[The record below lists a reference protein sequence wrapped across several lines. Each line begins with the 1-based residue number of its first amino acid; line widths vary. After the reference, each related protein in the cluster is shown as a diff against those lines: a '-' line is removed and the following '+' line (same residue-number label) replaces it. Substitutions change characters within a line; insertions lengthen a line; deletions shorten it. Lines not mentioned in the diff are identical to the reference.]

1 MNLGTLQQ
9 AFGDMLLGQP
19 SAIADAIFD
28 NGPGRSARLSVY
40 RNHFLI
46 SLQEALCATY
56 PQCRRLLGDTL
67 FYELTRRYVTEHPP
81 LESCV
86 ANYGEGFA
94 DFLGATEELDGH
106 PMVAELAVLE
116 WSLER
121 SSLLPPAKPFPFS
134 RLETIDPED
143 YEDLVLLPAASLRF
157 WAAGCAADRLFDALV
172 EEQSIPTLSPET
184 LYLAVIHREQGVAL
198 SRLSPVA
205 MELLA
210 LCRDERP
217 LADLPGGLQDTA
229 LTELADLLGR
239 GLIEDFSLGR

>member
-28 NGPGRSARLSVY
+28 NRPCQSARLSVY
-40 RNHFLI
+40 RNHFLT

-56 PQCRRLLGDTL
+56 PQCRRLLGDPL
-67 FYELTRRYVTEHPP
+67 FYKLTRRYVTEHPP

-86 ANYGEGFA
+86 VNYGDGFP
-94 DFLGATEELDGH
+94 DFLGASEELEDH
-106 PMVAELAVLE
+106 PAAEELAVLE
-116 WSLER
+116 WLVER

-134 RLETIDPED
+134 RLEAVDPEA
-143 YEDLVLLPAASLRF
+143 YEHLVLLPAASLRF
-157 WAAGCAADRLFDALV
+157 WTAGYAVDQLFDALV
-172 EEQSIPTLSPET
+172 EAQPIPTLSPET
-184 LYLAVIHREQGVAL
+184 LYLAVIHREQGIAL

-205 MELLA
+205 MDLLA

-217 LADLPGGLQDTA
+217 LADLPGGLQDTV